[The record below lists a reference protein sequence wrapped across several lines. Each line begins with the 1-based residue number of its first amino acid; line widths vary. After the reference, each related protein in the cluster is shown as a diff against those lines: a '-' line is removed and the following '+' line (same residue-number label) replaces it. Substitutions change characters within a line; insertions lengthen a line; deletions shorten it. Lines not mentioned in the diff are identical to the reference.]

1 MVGVRGLARLPLV
14 ALVLVGALVATCLT
28 ALGEASSPMSRA
40 CGAVKGE
47 KLSAS
52 KASPPSLP
60 AVPITHQPLPAHPS
74 PSGCAP
80 LDTTPALFSVHLWG
94 DFASRAPPSVL

>member
-1 MVGVRGLARLPLV
+1 MVRARGFAGSPLV
-14 ALVLVGALVATCLT
+14 ALVVVGAVVATCLT

-47 KLSAS
+47 ELGTA
-52 KASPPSLP
+52 KASPPSPL
-60 AVPITHQPLPAHPS
+60 AVPIIHQPVPPQLS

-80 LDTTPALFSVHLWG
+80 LDPAPALFFLQRWG
-94 DFASRAPPSVL
+94 DLASRAPPILL

>member
-1 MVGVRGLARLPLV
+1 MVGVREFARLPLV

-47 KLSAS
+47 ELSAS
-52 KASPPSLP
+52 KASPPGFL
-60 AVPITHQPLPAHPS
+60 AVPISYHPLPAQLL

-80 LDTTPALFSVHLWG
+80 LDHTPAFFSVQLWG
-94 DFASRAPPSVL
+94 DLVPRAPPILL